1 MATIANNGADIDTDD
16 LKAKNVNVSSLSNSF
31 SATSK
36 VFKDYPTL
44 LFDGPFAF
52 KSSVSM
58 SADRKSVV

>member
-44 LFDGPFAF
+44 LYDGPFADAVL
-52 KSSVSM
+52 KVC
-58 SADRKSVV
+58 